1 MVERNVLGFEGY
13 FAEVVLVE
21 EANKQKTSREETCL
35 SREGR
40 RTLDMKNCRQLDKKI
55 SWKMSGLM
63 ELQDAWHI
71 LSGDLG

>member
-40 RTLDMKNCRQLDKKI
+40 RTLDMKNCGQLDKRSVGKCP
-55 SWKMSGLM
+55 
-63 ELQDAWHI
+63 DAW
-71 LSGDLG
+71 SSKMLGTFFLET